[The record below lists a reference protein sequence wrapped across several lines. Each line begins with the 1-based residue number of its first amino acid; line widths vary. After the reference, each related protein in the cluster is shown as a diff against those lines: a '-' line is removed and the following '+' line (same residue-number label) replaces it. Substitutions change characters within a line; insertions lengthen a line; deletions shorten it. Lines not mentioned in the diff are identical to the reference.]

1 MIDGML
7 TSLASKSGLANASV
21 VVDLIDALASVGARV
36 SLAVVDVHVAHL
48 TGPTRLANTS

>member
-36 SLAVVDVHVAHL
+36 SLAVVDVHIAHL